1 MYLHENVNATN
12 IDPPSEIYVENAPG
26 DCPTKTLD
34 PRRDGRGKRQGNVQ
48 DDPAAR
54 HHDEHHGENRMINVH
69 VAPLHFPKLPIL
81 ISPCEGYDFYQI
93 RMQAEAMGPE
103 LTIHISR
110 AQLENMRD
118 QLNELFPP
126 SSPEAR
132 RLADLAAL
140 FPADPRDF
148 PGSIMPSLMAGEV
161 TP

>member
-1 MYLHENVNATN
+1 
-12 IDPPSEIYVENAPG
+12 
-26 DCPTKTLD
+26 
-34 PRRDGRGKRQGNVQ
+34 
-48 DDPAAR
+48 
-54 HHDEHHGENRMINVH
+54 MINVH